1 MANEKLAWNGKTLQ
15 KLTDDEI
22 IEHAESLG
30 GKEAKEALL
39 YLREL
44 SDFRRPFTPEEL
56 KEEKKKLSKKYKRKK
71 VNGKF
76 VDTDIKLYTEEEID
90 DILKDKEYK
99 YSPMR
104 IKRMYCK
111 KYYPSLVETSNKENK
126 KTFGD
131 KIADALAKL

>member
-1 MANEKLAWNGKTLQ
+1 MAKEKLAWNGKTLQ
-15 KLTDDEI
+15 KLKDDDL
-22 IEHAESLG
+22 IEHAKSLG

-39 YLREL
+39 YLQEL
-44 SDFRRPFTPEEL
+44 SNYHRPYTEKEL
-56 KEEKKKLSKKYKRKK
+56 EEEKKKLAKKYKRKK
-71 VNGKF
+71 VNGKY

-104 IKRMYCK
+104 IKRMYCG
-111 KYYPSLVETSNKENK
+111 KYYPSLVESSNKENK

-131 KIADALAKL
+131 KIADALAEL